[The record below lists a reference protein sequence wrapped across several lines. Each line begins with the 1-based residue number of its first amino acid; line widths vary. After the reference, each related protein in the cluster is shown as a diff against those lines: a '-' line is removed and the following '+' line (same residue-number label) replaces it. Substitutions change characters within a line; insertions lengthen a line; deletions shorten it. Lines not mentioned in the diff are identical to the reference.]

1 MLLDHYLTEYD
12 ESLSSELNIDPLG
25 MQVIWSAYG
34 QQIFRNRVSSISN
47 DVRNYTLNLFNHWII
62 KQISEND
69 SFALSSSL
77 AHHYPSK
84 NDLNFKF
91 ACLIYLENLY
101 VYSMIN
107 HQKSNGVMTTGV
119 LGITNARRAWELTD
133 KNPLLIFSHE
143 RKAQVLVRQILLGVS
158 GRYKT
163 PLVEMGFFDRQYQY
177 TLPGS
182 TALWREAS
190 HLVEKTPALQN
201 LAEQLL
207 DHMRSLLAENRREAQ
222 RAFSDISGSL
232 KRAFVEAFSSPATVG
247 KYACDFWLGLTELN
261 QGAAGALYNALQ
273 TQISNGT
280 WANESNETVFARAVL
295 QPIEENDRK
304 KLENVQCL
312 EPFLG
317 EMDLLFSLMMSQK
330 NQSIEELVERWH
342 ALGRNANSLAMLAEP
357 IAINAAMFA
366 PLSNTGRHRLE
377 GLLQVSALPD
387 ENDQVRSLVAYHNQ
401 VMESRGQL
409 PWIKLKNDDTLRID
423 IRPQQATAKLNRR
436 LGEWVNQYYLPQYRN
451 LLSGLWGLAT

>member
-1 MLLDHYLTEYD
+1 MLLDRYLTEYD
-12 ESLSSELNIDPLG
+12 ESIGSDLNIDPLG

-62 KQISEND
+62 KHIGESD
-69 SFALSSSL
+69 SFTLSNSL
-77 AHHYPSK
+77 SHHYPSK
-84 NDLNFKF
+84 HELNFKF

-101 VYSMIN
+101 VYSMIA
-107 HQKSNGVMTTGV
+107 HQKSKGVTTTGV
-119 LGITNARRAWELTD
+119 LGITNARREWELSD
-133 KNPLLIFSHE
+133 KNPLLLFSHDK
-143 RKAQVLVRQILLGVS
+143 KAQVLVRQILLGVS

-177 TLPGS
+177 TLPNS
-182 TALWREAS
+182 TAMWRETS
-190 HLVEKTPALQN
+190 RLVEKTPALKN
-201 LAEQLL
+201 LGILLL
-207 DHMRSLLAENRREAQ
+207 DHMRALLAENQRQPQRTFSEIPVSLT
-222 RAFSDISGSL
+222 RAFAD
-232 KRAFVEAFSSPATVG
+232 AFPSPAAVG

-261 QGAAGALYNALQ
+261 KGAAGALYEAMQ
-273 TQISNGT
+273 FQIINGT
-280 WANESNETVFARAVL
+280 WVNESNEAVFARAAL
-295 QPIEENDRK
+295 RPLTENDRK
-304 KLENVQCL
+304 KLEHVQSL

-342 ALGRNANSLAMLAEP
+342 ALGRSAKTLAMFAGP
-357 IAINAAMFA
+357 IATNAAMFV
-366 PLSNTGRHRLE
+366 PLSNTGRHRLDR
-377 GLLQVSALPD
+377 LLQVSTLSD
-387 ENDQVRSLVAYHNQ
+387 EKDQVRGLVAYHGQ

-409 PWIKLKNDDTLRID
+409 PWIKLKNDDTLRLD

-451 LLSGLWGLAT
+451 LLSGLWGLAA